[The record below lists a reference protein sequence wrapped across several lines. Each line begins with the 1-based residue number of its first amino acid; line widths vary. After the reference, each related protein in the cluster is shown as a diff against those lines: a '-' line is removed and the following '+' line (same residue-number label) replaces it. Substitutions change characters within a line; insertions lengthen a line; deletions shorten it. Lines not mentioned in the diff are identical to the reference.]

1 MGRHLPDTIG
11 GRVTRSTTI
20 GIFGVTGD
28 LSRRKLIPGLF
39 SLFMKKRLPEPFVI
53 LGSGSRSWSHSELRG
68 ALREGVERQAEYDVD
83 PQVWTAFARRVFYQ
97 PADLTSDG
105 SFVKYGAALMDLE
118 EPPANRLFY
127 LATPPEFFG
136 TIVSGLAGDGLLNQR
151 QGWRRV
157 VIEKPFG
164 HDLESARELNQ
175 FVHRFLAEDQIY
187 RIDHYLGKETVQ
199 NLLIFRFANLMFEP
213 IWNANYI
220 HSVQITVAEKV
231 GVENRARYYDQAGV
245 LRDMFQNHLLQLL
258 ALVAM
263 EPPASFRA
271 DAIRDERAKALSAV
285 RPTARLELS
294 QDTVRAQY
302 EGYRQEEGVAS
313 DSQAA
318 TYAALRLWVDNWRWK
333 GVPFLLRSGKKLMG
347 KATEIVIQF
356 KEPPHLMFPLPED
369 YPFRSDLVA
378 LCLQPDEGIHLR
390 FEAKVPDT
398 VAEMRPVEMDFHY
411 NEAFGKRAIPDAY
424 ERLLL
429 DALSGDMSLFLRN
442 DQIELSWGIIDPIL
456 KGWREV
462 EEPSLST
469 YAVGSWGPS
478 EADDLIG
485 RAGTNW
491 RIICDHCC

>member
-1 MGRHLPDTIG
+1 MA
-11 GRVTRSTTI
+11 RSTTI
-20 GIFGVTGD
+20 GIFGITGD

-39 SLFMKKRLPEPFVI
+39 SLFLKGRLPEPFVI
-53 LGSGSRSWSHSELRG
+53 LGSGSRPWSTSELRA
-68 ALREGVERQAEYDVD
+68 ALRNGLEQRREYDFD
-83 PQVWTAFARRVFYQ
+83 PLVWETFAQRVFYR
-97 PADLTSDG
+97 PADLTIES
-105 SFVKYGAALMDLE
+105 SFGEYEAALMDLE
-118 EPPANRLFY
+118 ETPANRLFY
-127 LATPPEFFG
+127 LATPPHFFE
-136 TIVSGLAGDGLLNQR
+136 TVVRGLAGEGLLNQQ

-164 HDLESARELNQ
+164 HDLESANCLNDSI
-175 FVHRFLAEDQIY
+175 HRYLSEDQIY

-213 IWNANYI
+213 IWNANHI
-220 HSVQITVAEKV
+220 RSVQITVAEKV
-231 GVENRARYYDQAGV
+231 GVENRAHYYDEVGV

-258 ALVAM
+258 AMVAM
-263 EPPASFRA
+263 EPPASFGA
-271 DAIRDERAKALSAV
+271 DAIRNERAKALSAV
-285 RPTARLELS
+285 RPTARLELG

-302 EGYRQEEGVAS
+302 EGYLLEEGVAP
-313 DSQAA
+313 DSQTA
-318 TYAALRLWVDNWRWK
+318 TYAALKLWVDNWRWK

-411 NEAFGKRAIPDAY
+411 NDAFGERAIPDAY

-429 DALSGDMSLFLRN
+429 DALNGDMSLFLRA
-442 DQIELSWGIIDPIL
+442 DQIAISWGIIDPVL
-456 KGWREV
+456 QGWRQAG
-462 EEPSLST
+462 EPPLAK
-469 YAVGSWGPS
+469 YAVGTWGPP

-485 RAGTNW
+485 RTGTTW
-491 RIICDHCC
+491 RIVCDHCC